1 VKVASTSS
9 LHLQRWPQSP
19 HRRLM
24 QYDAARHA
32 ALTAEGAAVAGDIYA
47 LDLHPHPPVLDEQ
60 ATGPLTEF

>member
-1 VKVASTSS
+1 
-9 LHLQRWPQSP
+9 
-19 HRRLM
+19 M